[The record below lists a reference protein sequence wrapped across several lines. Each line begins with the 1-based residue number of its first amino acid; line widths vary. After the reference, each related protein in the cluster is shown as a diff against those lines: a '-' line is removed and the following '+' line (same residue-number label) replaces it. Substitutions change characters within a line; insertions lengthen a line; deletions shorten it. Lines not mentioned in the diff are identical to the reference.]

1 MCFNKNKQSNNEK
14 IKNNE
19 YFLDSPIKINNENDE
34 LWTEKIIKQIESII
48 EVVDVSEESYVI
60 GLQWA
65 WWSWKSSILK
75 SLNFNEND
83 YIVFNYSPRIYGNEV
98 NLYEKF
104 FDELAKY
111 IWSNKFCSD
120 KSIKKDFMEY
130 KLKIIWKF
138 ADKFNNFWIS
148 LFKII
153 YKLFLNWSIVYLLY
167 TLQDVLWFKKIFYI
181 IWLFFIIASI
191 VYVWLLIK
199 MIINKYNLWRYYK
212 NYTTID
218 EVKNTIS
225 RKLFKLNK
233 KVIII
238 IDDID
243 RLKSDKISS
252 IFQLVK
258 STANFNNVIYLLSYD
273 KYIVCEALKK
283 EYQVDW
289 YLDKFI
295 QMEISLPKYPM
306 FWLNNIFSEYINQFL
321 EYVQEKYP
329 DTNYKLSEI
338 ERNEIKNFML
348 SPKFSDHF
356 KTIRDVK
363 RYINM
368 LKADFNILHQ
378 NQRINEINILDLIF
392 IEIIKFSDKKFYSW
406 IYETMG
412 SVIYT
417 RLIRWRYIEDIKT
430 SIMATINQDYI
441 WWEDLFIYLFPLTTN
456 WVNVS
461 DSSRIGSIYSFNIY
475 YSLITPSISN
485 TQFYE
490 ILNSIYNSNK
500 DRALNYINEDYN
512 IRDFIRKVQDK
523 AKNLDY
529 NNDKEKELFAELLIF
544 VINNEKNFKK
554 YTDFLQDLNTDIGK
568 CLFLFLDNLK
578 SIPTDYKKYFM
589 KIFNWSNE
597 YYQIISYVFNYLNKD
612 YKYLYQ
618 NENKYIVDQF
628 KQDHDSLWNK
638 IVIQLQNSVQEK
650 YLELLWNNKLH
661 LMWNWFYSIEIAILL
676 KWIKNKSIIYKYLK
690 DNSLFSEFLVK
701 AILQTT
707 SNYFEWRI
715 WEHHVKNYLAHA
727 KLYFNKKQFSTA
739 IKLFDWN
746 DNDKKAL
753 QTVLKIWK

>member
-475 YSLITPSISN
+475 YSLITP
-485 TQFYE
+485 
-490 ILNSIYNSNK
+490 
-500 DRALNYINEDYN
+500 
-512 IRDFIRKVQDK
+512 
-523 AKNLDY
+523 
-529 NNDKEKELFAELLIF
+529 
-544 VINNEKNFKK
+544 
-554 YTDFLQDLNTDIGK
+554 
-568 CLFLFLDNLK
+568 
-578 SIPTDYKKYFM
+578 P
-589 KIFNWSNE
+589 
-597 YYQIISYVFNYLNKD
+597 
-612 YKYLYQ
+612 
-618 NENKYIVDQF
+618 
-628 KQDHDSLWNK
+628 
-638 IVIQLQNSVQEK
+638 
-650 YLELLWNNKLH
+650 
-661 LMWNWFYSIEIAILL
+661 
-676 KWIKNKSIIYKYLK
+676 
-690 DNSLFSEFLVK
+690 
-701 AILQTT
+701 
-707 SNYFEWRI
+707 
-715 WEHHVKNYLAHA
+715 
-727 KLYFNKKQFSTA
+727 
-739 IKLFDWN
+739 
-746 DNDKKAL
+746 
-753 QTVLKIWK
+753 